1 MKQVFNVK
9 ESGIKELGIVD
20 YGMVR
25 LESDLAMRLGVNGV
39 NKLSEIMEKIL
50 IRLEFHFEIVMS
62 EINGE
67 VDIDLRI
74 YGEGIKVKDGMIDL
88 DY

>member
-1 MKQVFNVK
+1 M
-9 ESGIKELGIVD
+9 D
-20 YGMVR
+20 
-25 LESDLAMRLGVNGV
+25 GV

-67 VDIDLRI
+67 VDIDLKI
-74 YGEGIKVKDGMIDL
+74 YGNGIRVIDKEIYIL
-88 DY
+88 

>member
-1 MKQVFNVK
+1 
-9 ESGIKELGIVD
+9 
-20 YGMVR
+20 
-25 LESDLAMRLGVNGV
+25 MRLGVKGV

-74 YGEGIKVKDGMIDL
+74 YGEGIKVKDGTIDL